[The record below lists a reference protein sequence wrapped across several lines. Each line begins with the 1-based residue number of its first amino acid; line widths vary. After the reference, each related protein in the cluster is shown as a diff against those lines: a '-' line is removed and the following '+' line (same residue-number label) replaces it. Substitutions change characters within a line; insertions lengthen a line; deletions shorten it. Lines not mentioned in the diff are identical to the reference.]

1 MSPSLPRNLAL
12 GTFGILLIYSVPNK
26 GKSAIPPL
34 FNDLEM
40 LSSAP
45 DKAKLFAKIFL
56 KNSNLDESGISL
68 PVFPSRI
75 KLNQHKISITHKMVR
90 NIIANFD
97 LSKLSGSDVVLKN
110 CEPELSYILSELF
123 IMCLKV
129 FFSDFWK
136 VSSAVPVFK
145 NVGERSTAINYHPV
159 SLFAVVSKV
168 FEKLINNRIVNH
180 IEKYGLFSNCQY
192 GFRSF

>member
-1 MSPSLPRNLAL
+1 MSPSLPRNLSL

-75 KLNQHKISITHKMVR
+75 KLNLHKISITHKMVR

>member
-12 GTFGILLIYSVPNK
+12 GTFGILLIYSVPKK

-75 KLNQHKISITHKMVR
+75 KLNLHKISITHKMVR

-159 SLFAVVSKV
+159 SLFSVVSKV

-180 IEKYGLFSNCQY
+180 IEKYGLFANCQY